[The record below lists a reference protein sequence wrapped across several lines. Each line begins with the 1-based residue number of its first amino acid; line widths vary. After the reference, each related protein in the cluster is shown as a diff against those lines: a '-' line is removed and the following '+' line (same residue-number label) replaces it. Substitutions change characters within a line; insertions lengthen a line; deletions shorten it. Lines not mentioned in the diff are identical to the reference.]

1 MAVRESNVISNYI
14 KLTNFQL
21 MSFLPPF
28 PYIYDH
34 NGSGYRCH
42 FTGALLVDYDDVKLL
57 IL

>member
-14 KLTNFQL
+14 KST
-21 MSFLPPF
+21 SFRICSFCQHSEHRTTTEVVIDVL
-28 PYIYDH
+28 
-34 NGSGYRCH
+34 

>member
-1 MAVRESNVISNYI
+1 MVISNYI
-14 KLTNFQL
+14 KLTSFQL
-21 MSFLPPF
+21 VSFLPPF